1 MTNWPNK
8 PLIRIISGTEYE
20 EPIDG
25 SLAVREDPGGEYLLV
40 SGPRA
45 KNTVDPVCTRTDSID
60 EWEEVTAVPTAA
72 LEDFKEAWKG
82 FGMYDADG
90 SQRVT
95 DAITSILACLPADKP
110 SALDR
115 AAALARELK
124 GPRVTPDDTTS
135 RRLAIL
141 LEAISF
147 THASPSKV
155 NELTEIAR
163 TCADWLYIMN
173 PNHVGLDDI
182 ETSAK
187 EIDRIP
193 DDEEKR
199 YMSLT
204 YRFAQAATLIGEGDH
219 GGQEIME
226 LGAYALAWAA
236 QIIEEEDK

>member
-1 MTNWPNK
+1 MTNWPTA
-8 PLIRIISGTEYE
+8 PLIRIIRGTEYE

-45 KNTVDPVCTRTDSID
+45 KNTVDPVCARTDSID
-60 EWEEVTAVPTAA
+60 KWEDVTPVPTAA
-72 LEDFKEAWKG
+72 LKRLQ
-82 FGMYDADG
+82 DAFRG
-90 SQRVT
+90 IYVIESLEPPLLEVL
-95 DAITSILACLPADKP
+95 SYLPADKP

-147 THASPSKV
+147 THASTSKV
-155 NELTEIAR
+155 DELTEIAR

-173 PNHVGLDDI
+173 PNRVGLDDI
-182 ETSAK
+182 ETSAR

-236 QIIEEEDK
+236 QIIEGEDK